1 MRDYSLLKVSLRPG
15 SDRQATMRAAVD
27 ALWEAFAAPTTTPTP
42 SPTAPTQATR
52 GPTPFV
58 SWIGFY
64 TKAADRDEM
73 DLAVCRDK
81 PACSPIAL
89 HGMCGRSWQT
99 GRAVIVRDIS
109 KHSEDHIVC
118 DPANQSEL
126 VVPLFE
132 VDGSCWGVL
141 DADSYE
147 VDAFDE
153 RDAAEIGKLMEVL
166 GLSAAGFAGSDC
178 IVL

>member
-1 MRDYSLLKVSLRPG
+1 
-15 SDRQATMRAAVD
+15 MRAAVD
-27 ALWEAFAAPTTTPTP
+27 ALWEAFGGQG
-42 SPTAPTQATR
+42 SGR
-52 GPTPFV
+52 GY

-64 TKAADRDEM
+64 TKASDRDEM
-73 DLAVCRDK
+73 DLSVCRDT

-99 GRAVIVRDIS
+99 GRAVIVKDIS
-109 KHSEDHIVC
+109 RHEPDHIVC

-132 VDGSCWGVL
+132 ADERCWGVL
-141 DADSYE
+141 DADSYD
-147 VDAFDE
+147 VDSFDAH
-153 RDAAEIGKLMEVL
+153 DAAELGALMEQL
-166 GLSAAGFAGSDC
+166 ELSVAQYSPDP